1 MTAIDRAI
9 KVLNVHCRVEPA
21 EVTNRPASVGAA
33 VDSLTRWPLSSR
45 VFELRTYHAEP
56 GKLSALMDRFR
67 DHTLALFEKHGIPL
81 IGFWTPVDAD
91 GITSGPDTLVYL
103 LAFEDRAA
111 ANAAWSAFR
120 DDPAWI
126 KARDESEQQW
136 QAGDGLRIRL
146 PRTH

>member
-1 MTAIDRAI
+1 M
-9 KVLNVHCRVEPA
+9 
-21 EVTNRPASVGAA
+21 AA
-33 VDSLTRWPLSSR
+33 SSR

-91 GITSGPDTLVYL
+91 GVTSTDTLVYL

-126 KARDESEQQW
+126 KARDESEQHGKLVT
-136 QAGDGLRIRL
+136 AFESVYLAPTDLSPL
-146 PRTH
+146 V